1 MRGMEMTRPFRI
13 INRQSGAILLI
24 VKIEQ
29 YVSVT
34 FLVTDQGRAINHRLF
49 MQMYRRGIVEVEA

>member
-1 MRGMEMTRPFRI
+1 MEMTRPFRI

-29 YVSVT
+29 YVGVT
-34 FLVTDQGRAINHRLF
+34 FLVTDTDRAINHRLF
-49 MQMYRRGIVEVEA
+49 MQRRRRGIMEVEP